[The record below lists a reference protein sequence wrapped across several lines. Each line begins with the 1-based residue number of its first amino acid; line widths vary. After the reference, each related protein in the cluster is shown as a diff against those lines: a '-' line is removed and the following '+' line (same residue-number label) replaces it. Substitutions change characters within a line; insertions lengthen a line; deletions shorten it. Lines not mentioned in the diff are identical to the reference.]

1 MKRLL
6 LAAVGVV
13 LVVLV
18 LRPSRHAEV
27 AVQVSRPALSTVITI
42 KAYAPAAVVGPLI
55 EQVFAEFDRIDT
67 VMSRHLAGSEL
78 NRVAVAAVAAPA
90 RCSPELAQVLAAS
103 LRLAARSG
111 GAFDPTLGALTRL
124 WDFPDAVTPPGAAL
138 IEAARARV
146 GYGQVQLDGDL
157 LRVRQPGLSLDLG
170 GVAKGYAVDRAV
182 AILQAGGVPA
192 GLVDAGG
199 NIRYFGVK
207 PDGQAWRT
215 GIQHPRRPGGVLY
228 AEVDDMPLAGVATS
242 GDYQQYFEYQGR
254 RYHHLLD
261 PATGYPATGAI
272 SATAWAATAM
282 EADLL
287 STALFVLGPERGVAW
302 AESLDHVEALILAA
316 DGDSCRAWATSGL
329 VGRCRYLNAAE

>member
-1 MKRLL
+1 ML
-6 LAAVGVV
+6 LAAIGAV
-13 LVVLV
+13 LVVLL
-18 LRPSRHAEV
+18 LRPSPRAQDP
-27 AVQVSRPALSTVITI
+27 AVQVSRPALSTVITV
-42 KAYAPAAVVGPLI
+42 KAYAPAAVAAPLV

-78 NRVAVAAVAAPA
+78 NRVAAAAANGPA

-103 LRLAARSG
+103 LRLAACSG

-124 WDFPDAVTPPGAAL
+124 WGFPDAVAPPGTAPVAV
-138 IEAARARV
+138 ARTQV
-146 GYGQVQLDGDL
+146 GYRQVQLDGDL

-182 AILQAGGVPA
+182 AILQAGGVAA

-207 PDGQAWRT
+207 PDGEAWRT

-242 GDYQQYFEYQGR
+242 GDYQQYFEYQGQ

-287 STALFVLGPERGVAW
+287 STALFVLGPERGIAW
-302 AESLDHVEALILAA
+302 AESLDHVEALVLTAA
-316 DGDSCRAWATSGL
+316 GDSCRAWATSGL